1 MFDTFSPLLEFT
13 TNGPGLTTLLT
24 TGSQVIGIDMIDQNT
39 MALVYGKRSWTLSIR
54 SLSEELASKQ
64 LIDKDMAYGMVL
76 CRGSRRLGVLISDR
90 ETYARI
96 EMYEISGDGKTIT
109 KDRDEDL
116 LSIGMT
122 QKDISDLYFN
132 RLTYY
137 ADVNGFLLARQVD
150 WVELWKIDSI
160 CIPNAQV
167 TARRILNLQPAWANY
182 LKTAVHLSDNFFAI
196 SFDAK
201 TASTLKVVEV
211 FSESSYNDSIADFR
225 WTMPLACGAL
235 FKDDKNA
242 LIALGT
248 QIQPGVGTDMMS
260 AFRWLRNEKRLEFGS
275 HLLTDNFLQ
284 DGSELGVLSVYGD
297 MVYFAEEGYDD
308 TGKVLKYQFRY
319 E

>member
-1 MFDTFSPLLEFT
+1 
-13 TNGPGLTTLLT
+13 
-24 TGSQVIGIDMIDQNT
+24 MIDENT
-39 MALVYGKRSWTLSIR
+39 MALVYGKTSWTLSIR

-64 LIDKDMAYGMVL
+64 FIEKDMAYGMVL

-109 KDRDEDL
+109 KERDVDL

-137 ADVNGFLLARQVD
+137 ADVNGFLLARQID
-150 WVELWKIDSI
+150 WVELWKIENI

-167 TARRILNLQPAWANY
+167 TARRILNLRPAWVNY
-182 LKTAVHLSDNFFAI
+182 MKTAVHLSDNFFAI
-196 SFDAK
+196 SFDS
-201 TASTLKVVEV
+201 TGASHLKVVEV
-211 FSESSYNDSIADFR
+211 FSESSYNDSIADFK
-225 WTMPLACGAL
+225 WTTPLACGAL
-235 FKDDKNA
+235 FKDDKDA
-242 LIALGT
+242 VIALGT
-248 QIQPGVGTDMMS
+248 QIQPGVGTGIMS
-260 AFRWLRNEKRLEFGS
+260 AFRWLRNEKRLQFGS
-275 HLLTDNFLQ
+275 HLLTDDFLE
-284 DGSELGVLSVYGD
+284 DGSELGVVSVYGD

>member
-1 MFDTFSPLLEFT
+1 MFSLLLEFA

-24 TGSQVIGIDMIDQNT
+24 TGSQVIVIDMIDQNT
-39 MALVYGKRSWTLSIR
+39 MALVYGKKSWTLSIR

-64 LIDKDMAYGMVL
+64 LIDKDMAYGMVI

-96 EMYEISGDGKTIT
+96 EIYEISGDGKTMT
-109 KDRDEDL
+109 KERDVDL
-116 LSIGMT
+116 LNIGMT
-122 QKDISDLYFN
+122 QNDISDLYFN

-137 ADVNGFLLARQVD
+137 ADVNGFLLGRQNDID

-167 TARRILNLQPAWANY
+167 TARRILNLQPPWANY

-201 TASTLKVVEV
+201 AATTLKVVEV
-211 FSESSYNDSIADFR
+211 YSESSYNDSIANFK
-225 WTMPLACGAL
+225 WTTPLACSAL
-235 FKDDKNA
+235 FKDEKDA

-248 QIQPGVGTDMMS
+248 QTQPGVGTGMMS
-260 AFRWLRNEKRLEFGS
+260 TFRWLRNEKRLEFGS
-275 HLLTDNFLQ
+275 HLLTDDFLRE
-284 DGSELGVLSVYGD
+284 GSELGVLSVYGD
-297 MVYFAEEGYDD
+297 VVYFAEEGYGD
-308 TGKVLKYQFRY
+308 TGKVVEYQFRY

>member
-1 MFDTFSPLLEFT
+1 MLYFFSSLLEFA
-13 TNGPGLTTLLT
+13 TNGPGLKTLLT

-64 LIDKDMAYGMVL
+64 LIDKDMVFGMVL
-76 CRGSRRLGVLISDR
+76 CRGTRRLGVLISDR

-109 KDRDEDL
+109 KERDVDL
-116 LSIGMT
+116 LSIGMA

-150 WVELWKIDSI
+150 RVELWKIDSV

-167 TARRILNLQPAWANY
+167 TARRILNLQPALANY

-201 TASTLKVVEV
+201 AASTLKVVEV
-211 FSESSYNDSIADFR
+211 FSETSYNDSIADFR
-225 WTMPLACGAL
+225 WTTPLACGAL
-235 FKDDKNA
+235 FKDDKDA
-242 LIALGT
+242 LVVLGT
-248 QIQPGVGTDMMS
+248 QIQPGVGTGMMS
-260 AFRWLRNEKRLEFGS
+260 AFRWLRNERRLEFGS
-275 HLLTDNFLQ
+275 HLLTDDFLQ
-284 DGSELGVLSVYGD
+284 DGSELGVLSVCGN
-297 MVYFAEEGYDD
+297 MVYFAEEGSDD
-308 TGKVLKYQFRY
+308 SGKVMEYQFRC